1 MPCQCHLPVSYFLMK
16 TALQI
21 FIILYASY
29 AWDTCLFRISFANYA
44 IQIVRYDI
52 IYMSIMPNFIEKFA
66 DSPYPHTPYR
76 YLPMFHLIFIV
87 MYKYLC

>member
-1 MPCQCHLPVSYFLMK
+1 MRSIPRKHFLPPIKRRARDIPCQCHLPVSYFLMK

-29 AWDTCLFRISFANYA
+29 AWDTGFFLVSFANYA

-52 IYMSIMPNFIEKFA
+52 IYMS
-66 DSPYPHTPYR
+66 
-76 YLPMFHLIFIV
+76 
-87 MYKYLC
+87 

>member
-1 MPCQCHLPVSYFLMK
+1 MGSPSKKHLPPPIKRRAQDMPCQCHLPVSYFLMK

-44 IQIVRYDI
+44 IQTVRYDI
-52 IYMSIMPNFIEKFA
+52 IYMS
-66 DSPYPHTPYR
+66 
-76 YLPMFHLIFIV
+76 
-87 MYKYLC
+87 

>member
-1 MPCQCHLPVSYFLMK
+1 MPYQCHLPVSYFLMK

-29 AWDTCLFRISFANYA
+29 AWDTCFFRILFANYA

-52 IYMSIMPNFIEKFA
+52 IYMS
-66 DSPYPHTPYR
+66 
-76 YLPMFHLIFIV
+76 
-87 MYKYLC
+87 

>member
-1 MPCQCHLPVSYFLMK
+1 MPCQCHLSVSYFLMK

-29 AWDTCLFRISFANYA
+29 AWDTCFFRISFANYA

-52 IYMSIMPNFIEKFA
+52 IYMP
-66 DSPYPHTPYR
+66 
-76 YLPMFHLIFIV
+76 
-87 MYKYLC
+87 

>member
-1 MPCQCHLPVSYFLMK
+1 MPYQCHLPVSYFLMK

-29 AWDTCLFRISFANYA
+29 AWDAFFFRISFADYA

-52 IYMSIMPNFIEKFA
+52 IYMP
-66 DSPYPHTPYR
+66 
-76 YLPMFHLIFIV
+76 
-87 MYKYLC
+87 

>member
-29 AWDTCLFRISFANYA
+29 AWDTCLFRIPFANYA
-44 IQIVRYDI
+44 TQTVRYDI
-52 IYMSIMPNFIEKFA
+52 IYMS
-66 DSPYPHTPYR
+66 
-76 YLPMFHLIFIV
+76 
-87 MYKYLC
+87 

>member
-1 MPCQCHLPVSYFLMK
+1 MGSPSQKYLPPPIKRRAQDMPCQCHLPVSYFLMK

-52 IYMSIMPNFIEKFA
+52 IYMS
-66 DSPYPHTPYR
+66 
-76 YLPMFHLIFIV
+76 
-87 MYKYLC
+87 

>member
-1 MPCQCHLPVSYFLMK
+1 MGSPSQKYLPPPIKRRAQDMPCQCHLPVSYFLMK

-29 AWDTCLFRISFANYA
+29 ARDTCLFRISFANYA

-52 IYMSIMPNFIEKFA
+52 IYMS
-66 DSPYPHTPYR
+66 
-76 YLPMFHLIFIV
+76 
-87 MYKYLC
+87 

>member
-1 MPCQCHLPVSYFLMK
+1 MGSVPPKNIFSLRSIGAQDMPCQCHVPVSYFLMK

-52 IYMSIMPNFIEKFA
+52 IYMS
-66 DSPYPHTPYR
+66 
-76 YLPMFHLIFIV
+76 
-87 MYKYLC
+87 

>member
-16 TALQI
+16 TTLQI

-44 IQIVRYDI
+44 IQIVQYDI
-52 IYMSIMPNFIEKFA
+52 IYMS
-66 DSPYPHTPYR
+66 
-76 YLPMFHLIFIV
+76 
-87 MYKYLC
+87 